1 VDIGILASRR
11 WVVCAILA
19 GLMTLALTCL
29 AIQTGKQDYWLCVG
43 LGVLVTLGCWFD
55 DRCP

>member
-1 VDIGILASRR
+1 
-11 WVVCAILA
+11 VCAILL